1 MPASHTPRCQSAVGR
16 DLLLGLRPEHLT
28 EPRRNGG
35 ASDGSEFSVTLDVVE
50 PLGMET
56 MVYFSVNGQEICAR
70 VDPAAAR
77 GPGEQMRLAANIDH
91 MHLIDPPT
99 DTVL

>member
-1 MPASHTPRCQSAVGR
+1 M
-16 DLLLGLRPEHLT
+16 
-28 EPRRNGG
+28 
-35 ASDGSEFSVTLDVVE
+35 
-50 PLGMET
+50 GMET
-56 MVYFSVNGQEICAR
+56 MVFFTINGQEICAR

-77 GPGEQMRLAANIDH
+77 GPGEQMRLAANIEH

>member
-1 MPASHTPRCQSAVGR
+1 MTVVYEDHSDDAAG
-16 DLLLGLRPEHLT
+16 T
-28 EPRRNGG
+28 EVPMRRIK
-35 ASDGSEFSVTLDVVE
+35 FT
-50 PLGMET
+50 
-56 MVYFSVNGQEICAR
+56 VNGQEICAR

-77 GPGEQMRLAANIDH
+77 GPGEQMRLSANVEH